1 MATESPSPDRRSDAR
16 NSHANTRNATGS
28 AGTAGPNADAPLSCF
43 SIHNVQGLKPRTVP
57 TKVPFIRDI
66 LHESNQF
73 FTALTETWLRDHTEA
88 ELKIDNYKLYRCDRI
103 RKKKSGRGRD
113 SGGVAIYLRED
124 LISTTTEILRVSTGV
139 IEVLGLHVKSLNLVI
154 IVVYRQPDDTIGGHR
169 STNREFKTALGEI

>member
-1 MATESPSPDRRSDAR
+1 M
-16 NSHANTRNATGS
+16 
-28 AGTAGPNADAPLSCF
+28 
-43 SIHNVQGLKPRTVP
+43 
-57 TKVPFIRDI
+57 PFIRDI